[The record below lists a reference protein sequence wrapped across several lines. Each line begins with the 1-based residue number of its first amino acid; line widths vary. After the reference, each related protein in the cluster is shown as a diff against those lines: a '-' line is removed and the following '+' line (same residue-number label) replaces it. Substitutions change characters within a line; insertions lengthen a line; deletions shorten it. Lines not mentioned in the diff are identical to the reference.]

1 MYRCFTN
8 HNDDKVIY
16 DKKIITI
23 NSNLF
28 FSLALYIILC
38 IFLSPLTFAFFCYFI
53 LKLNFSFAVIFMQ
66 IYGASFVAPSIY
78 SFSVDIYL
86 NHNAVFA
93 FFLFAHLSCEKKNCQ
108 FQNTTDEIIWIFAI
122 FVANSNEY
130 FALVKLTYFAIIVA
144 FTKVKMDENEYT
156 ANSETNVVISN
167 EILCTR

>member
-8 HNDDKVIY
+8 HNDDKVTY

-28 FSLALYIILC
+28 FSLALYIILF
-38 IFLSPLTFAFFCYFI
+38 ILFFSPLTFAFFCYFI

-86 NHNAVFA
+86 NHNAAFA
-93 FFLFAHLSCEKKNCQ
+93 YFFFGYLPIYRVRKRTNKIVNSKMRQMKLFEFLQ
-108 FQNTTDEIIWIFAI
+108 FLLPIRMN
-122 FVANSNEY
+122 
-130 FALVKLTYFAIIVA
+130 
-144 FTKVKMDENEYT
+144 
-156 ANSETNVVISN
+156 
-167 EILCTR
+167 ILPLLN